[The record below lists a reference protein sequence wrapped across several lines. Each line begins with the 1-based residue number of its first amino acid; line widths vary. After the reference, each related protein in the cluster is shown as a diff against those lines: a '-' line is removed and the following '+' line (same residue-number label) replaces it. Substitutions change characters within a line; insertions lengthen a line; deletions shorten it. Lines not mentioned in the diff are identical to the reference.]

1 MTSGWVAL
9 QRGRHKSFVPAGAL
23 CRADANGRLGTPYFE
38 DASLKFQQA
47 LSRFD
52 FGSDKQNAFAEVM
65 GEARARDVLTL
76 WHLLSRVESNERG
89 VVYDRVVAL
98 LPFAQKL
105 SRADTMK
112 LDAAIMT
119 EWKEVAEFASA
130 GIDPRTIPVA
140 TGTLRPA
147 GTMLAMRQSHSATLL
162 PDGTVL
168 IAGGG
173 DREMVSA
180 SAELFDPHSGTFSET
195 GAMTTPR
202 AGHEATLLP
211 NGKVLITGGMSNGRN
226 VLASAELYDPATRRF
241 ALAGEMKIAR
251 EAHRAI
257 VLNSGKVL
265 ITGGLS
271 PVWPQQR
278 NAEIYD
284 PATGDFSFAGE
295 MTVSRADHTATLLS
309 NGMVLLS
316 AGSTGRSI
324 NEAVTETTEVYD
336 PSTNRFT
343 ASGNLSVPRHKHA
356 AVRLNDGKVLVI
368 GGASSRLREFYQSA
382 ELYDPA
388 SGRFSSTGGMS
399 AARFKIREAAVL
411 LGDGRVL
418 VAGGGMRLE
427 VYDPARGT
435 FSLLPDRVTT
445 SLHYSTT
452 TLLRNGTAL
461 IAGGYG
467 TEGLPS
473 AGAWLYDPK
482 PNR

>member
-1 MTSGWVAL
+1 M
-9 QRGRHKSFVPAGAL
+9 
-23 CRADANGRLGTPYFE
+23 
-38 DASLKFQQA
+38 
-47 LSRFD
+47 
-52 FGSDKQNAFAEVM
+52 
-65 GEARARDVLTL
+65 
-76 WHLLSRVESNERG
+76 
-89 VVYDRVVAL
+89 
-98 LPFAQKL
+98 
-105 SRADTMK
+105 
-112 LDAAIMT
+112 
-119 EWKEVAEFASA
+119 
-130 GIDPRTIPVA
+130 
-140 TGTLRPA
+140 
-147 GTMLAMRQSHSATLL
+147 
-162 PDGTVL
+162 
-168 IAGGG
+168 
-173 DREMVSA
+173 
-180 SAELFDPHSGTFSET
+180 
-195 GAMTTPR
+195 
-202 AGHEATLLP
+202 
-211 NGKVLITGGMSNGRN
+211 
-226 VLASAELYDPATRRF
+226 
-241 ALAGEMKIAR
+241 
-251 EAHRAI
+251 
-257 VLNSGKVL
+257 
-265 ITGGLS
+265 
-271 PVWPQQR
+271 
-278 NAEIYD
+278 
-284 PATGDFSFAGE
+284 
-295 MTVSRADHTATLLS
+295 
-309 NGMVLLS
+309 
-316 AGSTGRSI
+316 
-324 NEAVTETTEVYD
+324 TETTEVYE

-399 AARFKIREAAVL
+399 AARFKIRDAAVL

>member
-1 MTSGWVAL
+1 
-9 QRGRHKSFVPAGAL
+9 
-23 CRADANGRLGTPYFE
+23 
-38 DASLKFQQA
+38 
-47 LSRFD
+47 
-52 FGSDKQNAFAEVM
+52 
-65 GEARARDVLTL
+65 
-76 WHLLSRVESNERG
+76 LLSRVESNERG
-89 VVYDRVVAL
+89 VVYDRMVAL
-98 LPFAQKL
+98 VPFAQKL
-105 SRADTMK
+105 SRADTVK
-112 LDAAIMT
+112 LETATMT
-119 EWKEVAEFASA
+119 EWKEVVEFASA

-140 TGTLRPA
+140 TGTLKPA
-147 GTMLAMRQSHSATLL
+147 GTMLAMRQAHSATLL
-162 PDGTVL
+162 PDGSVL

-173 DREMVSA
+173 DRDMVSA
-180 SAELFDPHSGTFSET
+180 SAELFDPYKAIFSET

-211 NGKVLITGGMSNGRN
+211 NGKVLITGGMSNGRDM
-226 VLASAELYDPATRRF
+226 LASAELYDPATRRF
-241 ALAGEMKIAR
+241 VIAGEMKIAR

-295 MTVSRADHTATLLS
+295 MTVSS
-309 NGMVLLS
+309 
-316 AGSTGRSI
+316 
-324 NEAVTETTEVYD
+324 
-336 PSTNRFT
+336 FT
-343 ASGNLSVPRHKHA
+343 ASGNLLVPRHKHA
-356 AVRLNDGKVLVI
+356 AVRLNDGKVLII

-382 ELYDPA
+382 ELYDPT
-388 SGRFSSTGGMS
+388 SGRFSSTGSMS
-399 AARFKIREAAVL
+399 TARFKIRDAAVL
-411 LGDGRVL
+411 LADGRVL
-418 VAGGGMRLE
+418 IAGGGMRLE
-427 VYDPARGT
+427 VYDPARGA

-452 TLLRNGTAL
+452 TLLRNGMAL

-473 AGAWLYDPK
+473 AGAWLYDAN